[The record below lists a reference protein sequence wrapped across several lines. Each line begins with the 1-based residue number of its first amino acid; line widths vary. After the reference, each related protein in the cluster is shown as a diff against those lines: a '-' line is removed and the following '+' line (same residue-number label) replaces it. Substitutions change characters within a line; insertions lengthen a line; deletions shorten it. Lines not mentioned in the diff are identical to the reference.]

1 MRTCILFSDNTASTS
16 QPKEKTALT
25 KQYQMG
31 PQGDNE
37 KLTATEFSAN
47 LQNVEDQNQ
56 GFDGKEETED
66 KRGETEVEKNPVG
79 GESFVLINLTEKEEF
94 VSMEAIT
101 DLPHGEIKGN
111 SGVETLPK
119 PMAVSQPIDEERKDK
134 NDNKTELADNSVG
147 HCVQETAAVCQGS
160 VHNESMTMESSAD
173 SSKDSGVIGDLSPH
187 SPEGPVPRDRDNA
200 SNAETVPVNIMER
213 IETTDKAIT
222 DLSHV
227 EMQGKCG
234 VEPLPKPMAV
244 SQSIDVETK
253 DKNDNKTEL
262 ADDLVVHYVQETAAV
277 CQGSVHNESVT
288 MESSADSSKDS
299 GVIGDISPHSPEGP
313 TPTDRDN
320 ARNAEAVPVN
330 TMEGIETTDKVG
342 NIPHTVDGAADS
354 PLASGLIQRFE
365 SVTIQNQ
372 LSSVNTKDDDQI
384 DSMNNI
390 NDDEQSKNTESAS
403 EEGDFSSDDSSVKHD
418 ENVGETNKG
427 NERKRKKKTSKK
439 VYKAKRERKRGK
451 LEMQKKEEI
460 DDESAQ
466 ASVVEKNNKQEKHTV
481 KVVKKDTIE
490 PHKFIEPVQEQS
502 QAAKKNEVVSQ
513 KEIVMEIS
521 LDKSGNEGDE
531 KLENHSGIDSTA
543 SGNDSNMKVFG
554 GYAEAETDTLTSSD
568 FGARGPSSMGN
579 TGSLFELDKK
589 QTKETDNKNKN
600 ASPIKATGSG
610 STQESW
616 QKTENEQASGVRTRS
631 MTKDV
636 ENKQKKQ
643 NLEAEVNTYIYI

>member
-1 MRTCILFSDNTASTS
+1 
-16 QPKEKTALT
+16 
-25 KQYQMG
+25 MG

-342 NIPHTVDGAADS
+342 DIPHTVDGAADS
-354 PLASGLIQRFE
+354 SLASGLVQQFE

-372 LSSVNTKDDDQI
+372 LSPVNTKDYDQI
-384 DSMNNI
+384 VSMNNV
-390 NDDEQSKNTESAS
+390 NDDEQSKTESES

-439 VYKAKRERKRGK
+439 AYEAKRERKRGK
-451 LEMQKKEEI
+451 LEIQKKGEI
-460 DDESAQ
+460 DDKSAQ
-466 ASVVEKNNKQEKHTV
+466 ASVVEKQSKQEKHTV
-481 KVVKKDTIE
+481 KVVKEDTIE
-490 PHKFIEPVQEQS
+490 PHKFMKPVQEQS
-502 QAAKKNEVVSQ
+502 QAAKKNEVVAQ

-521 LDKSGNEGDE
+521 LDESRNGGDE
-531 KLENHSGIDSTA
+531 KVDNHSVGKDMPAA
-543 SGNDSNMKVFG
+543 SGNGSNMKVFG
-554 GYAEAETDTLTSSD
+554 SYVEAETDTLTSSD
-568 FGARGPSSMGN
+568 FDVRGASSMGN
-579 TGSLFELDKK
+579 GLFELDKK
-589 QTKETDNKNKN
+589 KTKETDNKNKN
-600 ASPIKATGSG
+600 ASPVKATGSG

-616 QKTENEQASGVRTRS
+616 KTTGNEQASGVRTRS

-643 NLEAEVNTYIYI
+643 NLEAEVNTYMYI